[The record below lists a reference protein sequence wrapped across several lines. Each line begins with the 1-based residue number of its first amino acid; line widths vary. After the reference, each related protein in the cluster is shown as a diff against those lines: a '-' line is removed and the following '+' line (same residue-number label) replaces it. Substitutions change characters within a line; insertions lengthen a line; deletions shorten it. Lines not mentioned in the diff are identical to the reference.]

1 MKKMMMAA
9 LMGLACVVANG
20 QEYGCATDEQTAI
33 LFNAHPAY
41 QASFEAQQDRLAEL
55 EANASNRA
63 ENKHIIP
70 VVVHVLYNTCS
81 GNISMAQIQDG
92 LRIVN
97 EDFNRKNADSVDT
110 RSYYLDVA
118 ANSEI
123 EFRLARIDPDGD
135 PTTGVVRMETSA
147 AVDAQNNVKP
157 LSYWPSDE
165 YLNIWIVESIYNFT
179 SGGGTIL
186 GYAQFPGS
194 GPWNTY
200 GLVVRNDAFGTIGTS
215 NSDGRTVTH
224 ELGHCLNLYHTFQD
238 GCGNYCTNSG
248 DYVCDTPPV
257 SVVTYDCGT
266 AHNTCGNDANGSN
279 AYSSNVPD
287 MIENYMSYNSCQ
299 NLFTEGQKSRMTS
312 ALNGI
317 NTLEDLTSESNL
329 IATGVVGLVYAD
341 FTTTN
346 PIICQGEATSFADAS
361 LYTGEPQA
369 WTFSGEAIPSSSTDV
384 NPSVVFPYSG
394 LQEVS
399 YTIADGSDTM
409 IVTKD
414 VFVLDQEGQYAPFT
428 DDMESFN
435 SLPSNQW
442 FPVNVD
448 GDEYKWKV
456 SNEAAYSG
464 SQSLKMDNYGSC
476 GERIDELYLQ
486 SFDFSPYSSVNIS
499 FKQAFATTPGG
510 NNVYL
515 RMYVSN
521 DCGESWVL
529 NWAKS
534 TSALTSV
541 NGSVS
546 NPFVPADQSE
556 WKNQN
561 ITLGNSAHM
570 REGLLLKFEFGGT
583 GGNNFYLDDF
593 EINGTFNGDLL
604 LRLPE
609 DGKQGLATDVLLD
622 WKSAGFVDSYEY
634 QLDKV
639 SDFTSSSLVTG
650 TKAFVSAAPDQSDT
664 EFLAEGLDV
673 GTTYYWRV
681 RYTQSGSTSDWS
693 DTWSFTVS
701 ESGVG
706 IIPIASAD
714 VKVFPNPS
722 DGLININAQIGI
734 QSLRMM
740 DFTGRVLLSEPIM
753 NQKNTSINAAHLPAG
768 VYLIQIETALGIE
781 SKTIVLR

>member
-1 MKKMMMAA
+1 MMAA
-9 LMGLACVVANG
+9 LFGLICVVANG
-20 QEYGCATDEQTAI
+20 QEYGCATDEYTEHMFESNPSYRTA
-33 LFNAHPAY
+33 
-41 QASFEAQQDRLAEL
+41 FEEQQNRLLEL
-55 EANASNRA
+55 EASGAARA
-63 ENKHIIP
+63 EDKHIIP

-97 EDFNRKNADSVDT
+97 EDFNRRNADSVDT

-118 ANSEI
+118 ANAEI
-123 EFRLARIDPDGD
+123 EFRLARIDPSGN
-135 PTTGVVRMETSA
+135 PTTGVVRMETSQ
-147 AVDAQNNVKP
+147 AVNAQNNVKP
-157 LSYWPSDE
+157 LSRWPSDE

-179 SGGGTIL
+179 GGGGTIL

-266 AHNTCGNDANGSN
+266 AHNTCGNDANGSS

-299 NLFTEGQKSRMTS
+299 NIITKGQTSRMKS

-317 NTLEDLTSESNL
+317 NTLKDLTSESNL
-329 IATGVVGLVYAD
+329 IATGVVGLVHAD
-341 FTTTN
+341 FSTSN
-346 PIICQGEATSFADAS
+346 PIICQGESVEFADAS
-361 LYTGEPQA
+361 LYTGEA
-369 WTFSGEAIPSSSTDV
+369 KSWSFSGEAIPPTSTDA
-384 NPSVVFPYSG
+384 NPSVIFPYSG

-399 YTIADGSDTM
+399 YTVADGTDSLT
-409 IVTKD
+409 ITRD
-414 VFVLDQEGQYAPFT
+414 VFVLDKEGQYAPFT
-428 DDMESFN
+428 DEIESFN
-435 SLPSNQW
+435 SLPSDNW
-442 FPVNVD
+442 FAVNVD
-448 GDEYKWKV
+448 DDDYKWKV
-456 SNEAAYSG
+456 TNEAAYSG
-464 SQSLKMDNYGSC
+464 TQSLKMDNYGSC
-476 GERIDELYLQ
+476 GDRVDELYLQ

-499 FKQAFATTPGG
+499 LKQAFATTSGD

-521 DCGESWVL
+521 DCGENWVL

-541 NGSVS
+541 SGQVS
-546 NPFVPADQSE
+546 GPFIPADQSE

-570 REGLLLKFEFGGT
+570 VEGLLLKFEFGGT

-593 EINGTFNGDLL
+593 TINGTFNGDVL
-604 LRLPE
+604 LRWPE
-609 DGKQGLATDVLLD
+609 DGKQGLSTDVLLD

-634 QLDKV
+634 QLDK
-639 SDFTSSSLVTG
+639 SADFNSSSLVSG
-650 TKAFVSAAPDQSDT
+650 TNAFVSSAPDKEDT
-664 EFLAEGLDV
+664 EFLAKGLDV
-673 GTTYYWRV
+673 ATTYYWRV
-681 RYTQSGSTSDWS
+681 RYNQSGSASDWS
-693 DTWSFTVS
+693 DTWEFTVS

-706 IIPIASAD
+706 IQTITSSE
-714 VKVFPNPS
+714 VNVYPNPS
-722 DGLININAQIGI
+722 DGLITIESNEEILAIH
-734 QSLRMM
+734 MF
-740 DFTGRVLLSEPIM
+740 DFTGRKVLVASGNRQM
-753 NQKNTSINAAHLPAG
+753 KSTINASTLPSG
-768 VYLIQIETALGIE
+768 VYLVQVQTASGVSL
-781 SKTIVLR
+781 KKLVLR